1 MTSQRGTQAV
11 PSAMAATAWAPP
23 IGNRRSTPSRAQAA
37 ATPAAAPPPGRGGE
51 QTTMRST
58 PATCAGMAVMS
69 TDDG

>member
-1 MTSQRGTQAV
+1 M
-11 PSAMAATAWAPP
+11 PS
-23 IGNRRSTPSRAQAA
+23 SAQAA

-58 PATCAGMAVMS
+58 PATWAGIAVMS

>member
-1 MTSQRGTQAV
+1 M
-11 PSAMAATAWAPP
+11 
-23 IGNRRSTPSRAQAA
+23 PSRAQAA

-69 TDDG
+69 TEDG